1 MTTDT
6 IKAEIRGRLEEWA
19 AATRAKDVDRI
30 VAAHA
35 VDTLSFD
42 CHSHLQFKGAAALRR
57 HLEACMRCI
66 LDPMRFELHDLDI
79 AAHGDVAFS
88 HFLARYGTTGPSGQ
102 EHAGWLRV
110 TVCLRRIAREW
121 LIVHDHCSIPFDP
134 QSGQAMADL
143 APERTRQASA
153 A

>member
-6 IKAEIRGRLEEWA
+6 TEIRARLEEWA

-30 VAAHA
+30 IAVHA
-35 VDTLSFD
+35 QGTLSFD
-42 CHSHLQFKGAAALRR
+42 CHSHLQLKGAAALRR
-57 HLEACMRCI
+57 HLEACLPCMQG
-66 LDPMRFELHDLDI
+66 PMRFELHDLDI

-88 HFLARYGTTGPSGQ
+88 HLLARYGATGPGGQ

-110 TVCLRRIAREW
+110 TVCLRKVAGEW
-121 LIVHDHCSIPFDP
+121 LFVHDHCSIPFDP
-134 QSGQAMADL
+134 ATGQAMVDL
-143 APERTRQASA
+143 APEQTERASA